1 MTVMTINT
9 ACNTGSQT
17 DYVQY
22 VALYRVMEYFVHSM
36 SYDIENSLKRSAK

>member
-1 MTVMTINT
+1 MTINT
-9 ACNTGSQT
+9 ECNAGSQT

-36 SYDIENSLKRSAK
+36 SYDTANSLTRSAK